1 MTNSTSVDLRKLV
14 AGLGRGERLVA
25 AGSLALAAAMF
36 LNWVSV
42 SCSGP
47 LCGLAGM
54 GGGGTGFHGW
64 GWLSFLALLA
74 TIGLVVVRRLP
85 GDAVRLPELPASDG
99 AILTALGGI
108 EAAGCLLFWVEFHDA
123 FISTGGV
130 SIGVGLG
137 WFVALLAGVVT
148 AVGGHLIRAEQVLG
162 AAGAR

>member
-1 MTNSTSVDLRKLV
+1 MTHSTSADLRTLI
-14 AGLGRGERLVA
+14 AGLGRGERVVA
-25 AGSLALAAAMF
+25 LGSLGLFVGMF

-74 TIGLVVVRRLP
+74 TIGLLVVRRLP
-85 GDAVRLPELPASDG
+85 GDTVRLPELPASDG
-99 AILTALGGI
+99 AILTALGGV

-130 SIGVGLG
+130 SIGIGLG
-137 WFVALLAGVVT
+137 WFVALLGGVVT
-148 AVGGHLIRAEQVLG
+148 AVGGHLMRAERMLAV
-162 AAGAR
+162 AGAR